1 MDKVLDGKVAI
12 VTGSAGGIGRV
23 YANAL
28 ARAGASVVV
37 ADLNEGGAAEVAAH
51 LGDDG
56 LAAIGVRVDITDP
69 DSAGAMAA
77 AATAAFGGID
87 ILVNNAALMAELPA
101 APLSCALR
109 PRFSIRH
116 PSSCKARKA
125 ATTRTPYRERSTCR

>member
-1 MDKVLDGKVAI
+1 MDLGLRGKVAI

-69 DSAGAMAA
+69 GSAGAMAA
-77 AATAAFGGID
+77 AATAANFLSISVPPVAANRCYRAKLLGSRLVSSPTFGQRTRR
-87 ILVNNAALMAELPA
+87 A
-101 APLSCALR
+101 R
-109 PRFSIRH
+109 PRRFR
-116 PSSCKARKA
+116 A
-125 ATTRTPYRERSTCR
+125 